1 MIIYDNVKQVIKNE
15 PDLAVELLDKY
26 EVGEWT
32 NNEIY
37 YYEDLEEFAEYELY
51 DGWYTGWFDTE
62 KYNPSY
68 FNGAPNPFDFIDL
81 EGLGVALSRN
91 WDESCYYRTSTDEVL
106 STNYGW

>member
-1 MIIYDNVKQVIKNE
+1 MITFKNFQE
-15 PDLAVELLDKY
+15 LQNNNEKLAKELLKEY
-26 EVGEWT
+26 GNGKWQGEKV
-32 NNEIY
+32 Y
-37 YYEDLEEFAEYELY
+37 CYKDLGEFAEHELY

-62 KYNPSY
+62 KYNRSY